1 MGMTQG
7 WLALA
12 LMAAGAAAPTEAPRP
27 EINYT
32 FQMVEARGL
41 DWRDPAAGVKPVA
54 QHSAVSVW
62 TAPADFV
69 ETLAERSSG
78 VVATQARLS
87 GPALTPAHL
96 TTRKNQA
103 FVTKVSYRGEGKQ
116 PKRVVENVREGM
128 VATIVGR
135 KLDQGVLAQL
145 VIEDTDI
152 RAVHAVDAPSPARAA
167 KVAQAKS
174 ESAGRY
180 QVSVTAS
187 MEPRIGFEPDIRI
200 DEDCDFDEN
209 RAGWLPSKAAAI
221 IARAGGEVCRAKK
234 SAAAPKR
241 DDKAAQTASAPTAAD
256 QIQIP
261 EIGRAQAAGE
271 WLIPEDGVLVI
282 GFGPHTVADASGLAI
297 VRERLAV
304 ISAEVADETEATV
317 EEATADEADDDSEV
331 LADSPAPRAIDDP
344 FAPKFKPILPVPP
357 RTATAIP
364 ALPSRNLPQ
373 GVHADGRPAQLPPLP
388 EDAEAELPAPADEKG
403 KPRPSPQSRRKP
415 VPPPKP
421 VVPPTPKPSA
431 SAADKNAEARPEADE
446 PAEAPEK
453 AETPAPAA
461 KRKIIDPDAGRASL
475 VIPAALSA
483 ISSISAK
490 PAQTLRAPL
499 QGAQILLP
507 LKPLTIKLPLSQ
519 KLEFELLGRI
529 VADDEAEFDARMV
542 AGN

>member
-12 LMAAGAAAPTEAPRP
+12 LMATGAAAPTETPRP
-27 EINYT
+27 EINYK

-41 DWRDPAAGVKPVA
+41 DWRDPAQGVKPVA
-54 QHSAVSVW
+54 QHAAVSVW

-69 ETLAERSSG
+69 EALAERASG
-78 VVATQARLS
+78 VMATEARIS
-87 GPALTPAHL
+87 GPALAPAHL

-103 FVTKVSYRGEGKQ
+103 FVTKVSWRGEGKE
-116 PKRVVENVREGM
+116 PRRVVENVREGM
-128 VATIVGR
+128 VATVVGR

-152 RAVHAVDAPSPARAA
+152 RAVHAIDAPAPGREA
-167 KVAQAKS
+167 KVARTKA
-174 ESAGRY
+174 EAVERCT
-180 QVSVTAS
+180 VRVTAS
-187 MEPRIGFEPDIRI
+187 MDAPIEPDADIRI
-200 DEDCDFDEN
+200 SDDHEFDEN

-221 IARAGGEVCRAKK
+221 IAKIGGEASCGEE
-234 SAAAPKR
+234 SATTPKR
-241 DDKAAQTASAPTAAD
+241 DEKAAQTALAPPPVD

-282 GFGPHTVADASGLAI
+282 GFGPHTVADASGLAV

-304 ISAEVADETEATV
+304 ISAEVADEDEVAIESV
-317 EEATADEADDDSEV
+317 EWDADASESPETPE
-331 LADSPAPRAIDDP
+331 DSPAPRPIADP
-344 FAPKFKPILPVPP
+344 LAPKFKPILPVPP

-373 GVHADGRPAQLPPLP
+373 GVHADGRPAKLPPLP
-388 EDAEAELPAPADEKG
+388 EDAEADLPAPADEGG

-415 VPPPKP
+415 VPAPEPVAPPASKP
-421 VVPPTPKPSA
+421 PGDTKAKAMKPGV
-431 SAADKNAEARPEADE
+431 KE
-446 PAEAPEK
+446 PAETEAPE
-453 AETPAPAA
+453 ETPAPAA
-461 KRKIIDPDAGRASL
+461 KRKIVDPDAGKASFVL
-475 VIPAALSA
+475 PAALSA
-483 ISSISAK
+483 LTSMSAK
-490 PAQTLRAPL
+490 PAETFRAPL
-499 QGAQILLP
+499 RGAQILVP
-507 LKPLTIKLPLSQ
+507 LRPLTIKLPLSQ

-529 VADDEAEFDARMV
+529 VADEPDFDARMV